1 MQARSPRPTD
11 LFLSAALVALLAA
24 PMPAAGRAKTL
35 EGPDKVEVQPEIL
48 NVRFDG
54 RLLSQGFVLL
64 LAQKPVID
72 WGGISN
78 EAGTGLVEGEL
89 WFTVARDDGFVYYH
103 LTDEPN
109 AQKGPTAY
117 GGYTVKIKAKQ
128 TASGYN
134 LGAGEAVPVIGN
146 DKDGFLLTATEV
158 QLNSS
163 FVPGP
168 GVISM
173 ETGEETFR
181 LIHLFDE
188 IRTYNIPYAASAG
201 RSAGWQLLAPDGA
214 VLNELTMGD
223 FASSS
228 TSDCVAA
235 AESAKTF
242 LSSTQ
247 LDVVQGFTLGAG
259 MVAKGVMTAYG
270 PKGRHA
276 VDRVLPD
283 VLAGQNANVAFLAG
297 VTGPLYTSLAERA
310 CEIIAGTS
318 AADLSLT
325 EPELEAAAEAIEF
338 VPPQLKCLQLGS
350 GGSTSQVNDDGSIE
364 VTGLTVC
371 KVWEFVVE

>member
-1 MQARSPRPTD
+1 
-11 LFLSAALVALLAA
+11 
-24 PMPAAGRAKTL
+24 
-35 EGPDKVEVQPEIL
+35 
-48 NVRFDG
+48 
-54 RLLSQGFVLL
+54 
-64 LAQKPVID
+64 
-72 WGGISN
+72 
-78 EAGTGLVEGEL
+78 
-89 WFTVARDDGFVYYH
+89 
-103 LTDEPN
+103 
-109 AQKGPTAY
+109 
-117 GGYTVKIKAKQ
+117 
-128 TASGYN
+128 
-134 LGAGEAVPVIGN
+134 VIGN